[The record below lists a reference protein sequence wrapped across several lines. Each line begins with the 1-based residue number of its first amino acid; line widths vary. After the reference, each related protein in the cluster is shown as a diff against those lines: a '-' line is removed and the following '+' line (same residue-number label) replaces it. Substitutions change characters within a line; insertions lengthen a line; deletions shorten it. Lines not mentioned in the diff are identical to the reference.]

1 MSSNVG
7 FMVVGGSGM
16 LSNVIKMLINV
27 GNWIRKCDQMLAQ
40 NVLECET
47 KVRLMSSNVGFMVVG
62 GFVMLSNVVKML
74 TNVGNWM

>member
-1 MSSNVG
+1 
-7 FMVVGGSGM
+7 M
-16 LSNVIKMLINV
+16 LEIGCRI
-27 GNWIRKCDQMLAQ
+27 CDQMLAQ